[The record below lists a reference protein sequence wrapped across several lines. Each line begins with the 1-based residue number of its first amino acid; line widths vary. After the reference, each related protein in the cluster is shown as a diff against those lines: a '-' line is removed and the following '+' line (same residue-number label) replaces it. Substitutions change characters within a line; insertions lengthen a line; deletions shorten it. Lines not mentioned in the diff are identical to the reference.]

1 MKEVERNQGEG
12 DGRAMAMWKYRDSWM
27 EVKQKKISLYKLMI
41 RRSLEKKREQR
52 RKKSRK
58 V

>member
-1 MKEVERNQGEG
+1 MKEVERNQDEG
-12 DGRAMAMWKYRDSWM
+12 DERAMAMCKYRDSGM
-27 EVKQKKISLYKLMI
+27 EVKQRKISLYKLMI
-41 RRSLEKKREQR
+41 MRSLEKTREQR